1 MLRLRFVA
9 CAQVLLQVLLLVLV
23 VENLYDGNGVQNQPR
38 LGFLWV
44 LSHPTGREMILR
56 VRMTFRACPSCC

>member
-1 MLRLRFVA
+1 MLWPRFVA

-23 VENLYDGNGVQNQPR
+23 VENLHDGNGVQNQPR

-44 LSHPTGREMILR
+44 LSHPTGLCVNLR
-56 VRMTFRACPSCC
+56 VRTVFRACPSCC